1 MGYYTDWEKLMQD
14 AFGTGGRP
22 NFTAPTTSSEDPL
35 AELTRVLQAQQKSL
49 DEKLNQQTQAIA
61 EHDAATQKALE
72 DSRAMLRSMED
83 DGLLPK
89 GASQVSPAQKGSFA
103 GLANAVKE
111 HVLGQDAFVEDLVR
125 AMRRPFVL
133 GTEGE
138 NAKNVILVCGN
149 AGTGRHYALRCV
161 AQEMA
166 ARGLISSAEP
176 AVMDLALYNDPGEEK
191 LFLQDLYAALHA
203 PGDILLFEHYEQCH
217 PGFLTLLAD
226 LSIRGSA
233 PLTSRYLVKN
243 GILVETGTALAPGT
257 VGSLTPRGKYLIFI
271 STRGRDKMADKFGA
285 GMVSAIGDVCQTG
298 TYTPQD
304 LQKLAAQSLNRL
316 AQKVNSRLSV
326 KLLAGADVRDWVAAQ
341 HNKAQGAGALV
352 LACDQLFRALSEYCL
367 NQDTALSGQVTL
379 TIQNGSPY
387 FALNDGQP
395 QPLLDLLPTEYTG
408 ALDAVRAEMDK
419 VVGLT
424 QLKQYVLDLADNVR
438 VQQRRAAAG
447 LPTSDIT
454 MHMIFSGNPGTG
466 KTTIARLLAR
476 YLKAI
481 GALDG
486 GQLVEVSR
494 ADLVGRYSGHTAPLT
509 NSVIES
515 ALGGVLFIDEAYSLY
530 RGEQDSFGL
539 EAIDTLV
546 KGMEDHRSDLVVI
559 LAGYTMEMQQFLT
572 ANSGLASRFPNQ
584 LEFPDYTGEELLA
597 ITKIQAKNKGYAIDP
612 TAEPALLAYYT
623 RQQAQH
629 ADTAGNGR
637 MARNVL
643 EKAILNQSRRL
654 VRNPQAPLEILLPAD
669 FTLE

>member
-1 MGYYTDWEKLMQD
+1 MGYSTDWEKIMQD

-22 NFTAPTTSSEDPL
+22 NFTPPSDQLEDPL
-35 AELTRVLQAQQKSL
+35 AALTQALQQQQKNL
-49 DEKLNQQTQAIA
+49 DKGIAAQTRALA
-61 EHDAATQKALE
+61 DSDAAAQKALE
-72 DSRAMLRSMED
+72 DSRAMLRNMEA

-89 GASQVSPAQKGSFA
+89 GASTVPPARQGSFA
-103 GLANAVKE
+103 GLADVVKE
-111 HVLGQDAFVEDLVR
+111 QVLGQDAFVDDLVR

-138 NAKNVILVCGN
+138 NAKNVILICGD
-149 AGTGRHYALRCV
+149 AGTGRHYALRCI

-166 ARGLISSAEP
+166 VRGLLSSAEP

-203 PGDILLFEHYEQCH
+203 PGELVLFEHYEQCH
-217 PGFLTLLAD
+217 PGFLNLLAD
-226 LSIRGSA
+226 LAIRGNA
-233 PLTSRYLVKN
+233 PLNSRYLVKN

-257 VGSLTPRGKYLIFI
+257 VGSLTPRGKYLIFF
-271 STRGRDKMADKFGA
+271 SHRGREKLADKFGA
-285 GMVSAIGDVCQTG
+285 GMVAAVGDVCRTG

-304 LQKLAAQSLNRL
+304 LQKLAGQSLNRL
-316 AQKVNSRLSV
+316 AQKVTRQLSV
-326 KLLAGADVRDWVAAQ
+326 RLLAGADVRDWGAAR
-341 HNKAQGAGALV
+341 HNKAQGAGALAS
-352 LACDQLFRALSEYCL
+352 ACDQLFRALSEYCL
-367 NQDTALSGQVTL
+367 HQDTALSGQVAL
-379 TIQNGSPY
+379 TIQDGTPY
-387 FALNDGQP
+387 FSCNDGP
-395 QPLLDLLPTEYTG
+395 AQPLLTLLPSQYTG

-466 KTTIARLLAR
+466 KTTIARILAR

-559 LAGYTMEMQQFLT
+559 LAGYTLEMQQFLT

-597 ITKIQAKNKGYAIDP
+597 ITKIQAQSKGYAIDP
-612 TAEPALLAYYT
+612 AAEPALLDYYT
-623 RQQAQH
+623 RQQARH

-654 VRNPQAPLEILLPAD
+654 VRCPDAPLETLLPGD